1 MNYYLPDSWISPIIS
16 NFVPLSI
23 FTLSISGFDNNTS
36 NFNYPSVITPNNS
49 FSLFL
54 DFCTKLFFKYAW
66 ILYSIII
73 YRLFKNNHFGYI
85 SRDRAENSK
94 IKSPVKKWSNR

>member
-23 FTLSISGFDNNTS
+23 FTLSISDFDNNTS
-36 NFNYPSVITPNNS
+36 NFNCPSVITPNNS

-54 DFCTKLFFKYAW
+54 GFCTTLFLKYAW
-66 ILYSIII
+66 ISVYYIII
-73 YRLFKNNHFGYI
+73 YYNTKIFKINVYFYLLT
-85 SRDRAENSK
+85 
-94 IKSPVKKWSNR
+94 